1 MSKRPSFAPAAV
13 GVVLMALVA
22 SWGLVEYRARMEPG
36 LGGRVP
42 AVAPSSAPAHWWAVC
57 QITRCRMAL
66 GEIRWFVVDADT
78 LPTVVCPAGGS
89 DLVGCYEAET
99 RSLTLVRARFDDDV
113 VIRHELMHAALGG
126 GSFGARHDCRYFNSG
141 HGTWWAHM
149 GCG

>member
-1 MSKRPSFAPAAV
+1 MSRRPSFVPAAV

-22 SWGLVEYRARMEPG
+22 SWGLVEYRGRMEPG

-42 AVAPSSAPAHWWAVC
+42 SVAPSSAPAHWRAVC
-57 QITRCRMAL
+57 QLTRCQVAL
-66 GEIRWFVVDADT
+66 GDIRWYVVDADT
-78 LPTVVCPAGGS
+78 LPTVICPAGGGE
-89 DLVGCYEAET
+89 LVACYERET
-99 RSLTLVRARFDDDV
+99 RALTLTRRYADDDI

-126 GSFGARHDCRYFNSG
+126 GSFGAQHDCRYFTSR